1 MSLKFH
7 IVAKKDMTLQEIFV
21 KRNLLLPST
30 EFDMFIMGNKH
41 LFSFKEITTTTY
53 NILSKENFKLP
64 FFIGCPKK
72 N

>member
-30 EFDMFIMGNKH
+30 GFDMFIMGNKH
-41 LFSFKEITTTTY
+41 LFSFKEINTTTY
-53 NILSKENFKLP
+53 NISSNENFKLQ
-64 FFIGCPKK
+64 FFIFL
-72 N
+72 